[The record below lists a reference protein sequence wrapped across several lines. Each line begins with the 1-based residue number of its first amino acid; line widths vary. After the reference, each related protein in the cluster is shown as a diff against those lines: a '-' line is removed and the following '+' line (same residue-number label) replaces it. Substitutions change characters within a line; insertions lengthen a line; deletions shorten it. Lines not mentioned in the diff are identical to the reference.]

1 MRPYLREKVAW
12 PQVGNRPGQLVGR
25 LPEADQVRL
34 LGQGGCADDFVR
46 GEGVF
51 DQTVREEGRPTLY
64 GDPGL
69 KDRDKYVEFIRDG
82 CKRGVFR
89 FGRKHV
95 ESVSVFFVTK
105 KDGTLRLIIDCRRSN
120 QRFHRPPS
128 VNLFSAAGF
137 GEIRCEPGRELFY
150 GEVDVKNAFYQH
162 GLPRWLSE
170 FFCLPFVT
178 GSELQSMGVDTLD
191 GCRLE
196 PGERV
201 YAQLAVAPMGWNWA
215 LYLVQAAHTHI
226 LARAVAANRRAVEF
240 QPAPRPEDGACTP

>member
-12 PQVGNRPGQLVGR
+12 PQVGSRPGQLVDR

-34 LGQGGCADDFVR
+34 LDQGGCADDFVR
-46 GEGVF
+46 SESVF

-95 ESVSVFFVTK
+95 
-105 KDGTLRLIIDCRRSN
+105 DGTLRLIIDCRRSN
-120 QRFHRPPS
+120 QRFHKPPS

-137 GEIRCEPGRELFY
+137 GEIRCEPGKELSY
-150 GEVDVKNAFYQH
+150 GKVDVKRIA
-162 GLPRWLSE
+162 
-170 FFCLPFVT
+170 
-178 GSELQSMGVDTLD
+178 
-191 GCRLE
+191 
-196 PGERV
+196 PGESSPW
-201 YAQLAVAPMGWNWA
+201 QPSAVDLGGNLSSLPT
-215 LYLVQAAHTHI
+215 L
-226 LARAVAANRRAVEF
+226 
-240 QPAPRPEDGACTP
+240 